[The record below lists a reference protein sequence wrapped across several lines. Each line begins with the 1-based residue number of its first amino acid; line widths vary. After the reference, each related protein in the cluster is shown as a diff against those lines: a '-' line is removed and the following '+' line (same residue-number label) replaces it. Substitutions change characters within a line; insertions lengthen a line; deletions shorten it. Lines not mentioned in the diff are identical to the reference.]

1 MPDLN
6 AAPPQPPQLP
16 DLNAAPPQPPQLPD
30 LNAALPQPPQ
40 LPDLNAALPTSPR
53 PQRPTSGPS
62 TPVPPAPDL
71 LTLPYVDPAAFG
83 LHGAPHPEQVFR
95 LLDILNA
102 HPEQRPRVLRVAAD
116 LLVALGAQPE
126 LRDGLEERWAREM
139 PVHPATASA
148 IQQLMDQLVTFERN
162 DVESDDE
169 EETDVEEELSME
181 LARQTAPLSH
191 EMARWM
197 SRDQRAP
204 AAVSDTFDEDPL
216 APAFA
221 RLLARLHE
229 PGPEGSSTAVEQ
241 RAGQVAFV
249 VDAISRNS
257 DLREQV
263 FLIAQTA
270 LGSCQDNL
278 LEGFSKILLA
288 VRDHQMVDEIR
299 AGRVDAAQF
308 HRWAGQQLRL
318 SLLES
323 EVTRFIHR
331 ELQRPDLQPWLR
343 KHLTREPLETL
354 VHAKEALRERLDLPD
369 GTVSGM
375 TALQISVLDPRHIA
389 ALEHAVL
396 GQARDPDTYGEF
408 MMGHSTWRAG
418 MQALHPAPFQ
428 ALHALRDADPI
439 FVEDIPED
447 VAGQADYA
455 ERARQVEAHWRQ
467 QEDHL
472 LRQLAGFD
480 TPAPPTAAKPEPAT
494 A

>member
-6 AAPPQPPQLP
+6 AALPQS
-16 DLNAAPPQPPQLPD
+16 PQLPD
-30 LNAALPQPPQ
+30 LNAALPQSPQ
-40 LPDLNAALPTSPR
+40 LPDLNAALPQSPR

-62 TPVPPAPDL
+62 SPARSAPDL
-71 LTLPYVDPAAFG
+71 LTLPYVDPAEFG
-83 LHGAPHPEQVFR
+83 LHGAPRPEQVFR
-95 LLDILNA
+95 LLDILNDR
-102 HPEQRPRVLRVAAD
+102 PEQGPRVLRVAAD
-116 LLVALGAQPE
+116 LLTILGAQPE
-126 LRDGLEERWAREM
+126 LRDGLEERWDRERSA
-139 PVHPATASA
+139 HPATASA

-169 EETDVEEELSME
+169 EEADVDEELSKE
-181 LARQTAPLSH
+181 LMRQTAPLSQ
-191 EMARWM
+191 EIARWM
-197 SRDQRAP
+197 SHDPRAS
-204 AAVSDTFDEDPL
+204 AAVPDTFDEDPL

-229 PGPEGSSTAVEQ
+229 PGPEGPSTAVEQ
-241 RAGQVAFV
+241 RAGQVASV
-249 VDAISRNS
+249 IDAIARSS

-270 LGSCQDNL
+270 LGSCRDNV

-299 AGRVDAAQF
+299 AGRVDATQF

-323 EVTRFIHR
+323 EVTRFIHQ

-354 VHAKEALRERLDLPD
+354 VHAKEALRKRLDLPE

-375 TALQISVLDPRHIA
+375 TALQVSVLSPRHIA
-389 ALEHAVL
+389 ALEQAVRQ
-396 GQARDPDTYGEF
+396 QAGDLDTCSEF

-418 MQALHPAPFQ
+418 MQALHPAQFQ

-439 FVEDIPED
+439 YVEDIPED
-447 VAGQADYA
+447 LAGQADYA
-455 ERARQVEAHWRQ
+455 GRARLVEAHWRQ
-467 QEDHL
+467 QEDRL
-472 LRQLAGFD
+472 LRRLAGLD
-480 TPAPPTAAKPEPAT
+480 TPAPRTAAKPGPAT
-494 A
+494 G